1 MQYPGGAEVEL
12 SMLFVDAR
20 GSTVLAEQM
29 SAKEFSRLMDR
40 FYKAATKV
48 LIRTDAFI
56 DKLVGDEV
64 VALYLPLFTGANHA
78 GAAIQAAW
86 ELLLVTGHQ
95 DSSGPW
101 LPIGVGVHT
110 GLAYVGVVS
119 GAEGTVTDVTA
130 LGDNMNTAA
139 RLASSAGPGEAII
152 SEAACTAAGLD
163 PGNSTQ
169 RLLELKGKSDP
180 VRVRVFQSFPG
191 SASSLYTY

>member
-1 MQYPGGAEVEL
+1 MKYPGGAEVEL

-20 GSTVLAEQM
+20 GSTGLAEQM
-29 SAKEFSRLMDR
+29 TAKDFSRLMGR

-78 GAAIQAAW
+78 GAAVQAAQ
-86 ELLLVTGHQ
+86 ELLRVTGHA
-95 DSSGPW
+95 DRSGPW

-110 GLAYVGVVS
+110 GVAYVGVVS
-119 GAEGTVTDVTA
+119 GAEGTMTDVTA

-139 RLASSAGPGEAII
+139 RLASSAGPGEALI
-152 SEAACTAAGLD
+152 SDAAYGAAGLD
-163 PGNSTQ
+163 LGNTAQ
-169 RLLELKGKSDP
+169 RLLKLKGKSDP
-180 VRVRVFQSFPG
+180 ISVHVFQLSP
-191 SASSLYTY
+191 AVSSRL

>member
-20 GSTVLAEQM
+20 GSTGLAEQM
-29 SAKEFSRLMDR
+29 TAKDFSRLMGR

-64 VALYLPLFTGANHA
+64 VALYLPLFAGANHA
-78 GAAIQAAW
+78 GVAIQAAQ
-86 ELLLVTGHQ
+86 ELLQVTGHA
-95 DSSGPW
+95 DRSGPW

-110 GLAYVGVVS
+110 GVAYVGVVS

-139 RLASSAGPGEAII
+139 RLASSAGPGEALI
-152 SEAACTAAGLD
+152 SDVAYGSAGLD
-163 PGNSTQ
+163 LGSTAQ
-169 RLLELKGKSDP
+169 RVLKLKGKSGP
-180 VRVRVFQSFPG
+180 IGVHVFQSSPA
-191 SASSLYTY
+191 ASSRS